1 MIRVNHRV
9 SLDDSELEENFIRA
23 SGPGGQHVNKTES
36 AVQLRF
42 DVRNSPNIPDDI
54 KSRLIR
60 LAGSRM
66 TLDGVLI
73 LVGDSYRSQMRN
85 REDVRERLIDLIR
98 DATVVPKTRR
108 ATKPTYGSKQR
119 RLEEKS
125 QRSQTKKM
133 RSSPG
138 DH

>member
-9 SLDDSELEENFIRA
+9 SLDESELEESFIRA

-54 KSRLIR
+54 KARLIR
-60 LAGSRM
+60 LGGSRV

-98 DATVVPKTRR
+98 DATVVPKARR
-108 ATKPTYGSKQR
+108 ATKPTFGSKQR

-125 QRSQTKKM
+125 QRSQIKKM
-133 RSSPG
+133 RTSRD